1 MAAQVKFEDF
11 SIQVKAAMEDAVLQ
25 FLEEAASEIKSQAQR
40 NTAVGKVGGGKT
52 KGAWDYVVNE
62 SRMEATVGNTDENAI
77 WEELGTGEY
86 ALEGKG
92 RKGGWYIPI
101 GNGKDQVSQAV
112 VDAYNMKVVY
122 GKDGKKF
129 AYTEGKK
136 PKRML
141 HNAFVKNKAKIIRRA
156 ESILKG
162 KMN

>member
-1 MAAQVKFEDF
+1 MAVEFHDNSVK
-11 SIQVKAAMEDAVLQ
+11 VKAALNDAIIQ
-25 FLEEAASEIKSQAQR
+25 FLEEAASELQSQAQR
-40 NTAVGKVGGGKT
+40 NTSVGKVGGGKT
-52 KGAWDYVVNE
+52 KGAWDHVVDE
-62 SRMEATVGNTDENAI
+62 SKLEATIGNTDENAV

-86 ALEGKG
+86 ALEGNG

-101 GNGKDQVSQAV
+101 GNGKGHISQAT

-122 GKDGKKF
+122 GTGGQAY

-162 KMN
+162 KMQ